1 MREVQSSNPTNLA
14 WNYTSR
20 LGPMANPQVI
30 LCLTVSLDKGLL
42 YPPRVVRELCQLW
55 VDLAAVRYA

>member
-14 WNYTSR
+14 WNYTIR
-20 LGPMANPQVI
+20 LEPIANRHVI
-30 LCLTVSLDKGLL
+30 FRLTVSLDKGLL

-55 VDLAAVRYA
+55 VDLAAVRYI